1 VDDEAAIRMLYKEE
15 LTEEGYEVVT
25 CGEALRL
32 MEFIA
37 RERPDLVVMDVKLG
51 IHNSLDLLQEIRNRY
66 YQLPIILCT
75 GYPLF
80 QSDLMSIAADYYV
93 LKSSNLCELKAK
105 IHKALQ
111 GAATM
116 ISSPVDEREH
126 DRESIPMNQAGFPW

>member
-1 VDDEAAIRMLYKEE
+1 
-15 LTEEGYEVVT
+15 
-25 CGEALRL
+25 

-80 QSDLMSIAADYYV
+80 QSDLKTIAADYYV
-93 LKSSNLCELKAK
+93 LKSSDLSELKTK
-105 IHKALQ
+105 IKSALQ
-111 GAATM
+111 
-116 ISSPVDEREH
+116 
-126 DRESIPMNQAGFPW
+126 AGEAVFHRLGEMRA